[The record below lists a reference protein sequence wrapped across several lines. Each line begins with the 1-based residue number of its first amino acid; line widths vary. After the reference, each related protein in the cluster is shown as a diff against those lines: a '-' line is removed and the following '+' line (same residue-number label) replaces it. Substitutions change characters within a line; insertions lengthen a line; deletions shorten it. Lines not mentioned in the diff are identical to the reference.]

1 MAKSPRATIGLIF
14 VGGSTLDGSDRDVT
28 TVTSSADIQ
37 PWLARMTEAE
47 IIGDTVGWFVASG
60 EQPIGPTDWS
70 ATVQVISDHYDEV
83 DGFVVL
89 HALESIT
96 AGATALQL
104 MLPSL
109 NKPVV
114 VAGSPLPAPHE
125 RRHGQREA
133 WPTTKEYGAKA
144 SFINAIQVAIS
155 DVGEVV
161 MVYGSHVFR
170 GTSAVRRIEGERSRL
185 EGQTLGKIDF
195 GIRLFGEQIRRSQR
209 PLKILPQIESRVTAI
224 EFFPGMTADQVVSMA
239 SGASGV
245 FLSSH
250 ESWHALQSALPDIA
264 KRLPVPLGIY
274 APGQTTV
281 PAGLIVPGVSRTTAL
296 VTFMWVLGQST
307 VPAQMKKKFLTI
319 GR

>member
-14 VGGSTLDGSDRDVT
+14 VGGSTLDGRDRDVT
-28 TVTSSADIQ
+28 TVTKSSDIQ

-70 ATVQVISDHYDEV
+70 ATVKTISDHYDEV

-89 HALESIT
+89 HALESVT

-104 MLPSL
+104 MLPVL
-109 NKPVV
+109 GKPVV
-114 VAGSPLPAPHE
+114 VVGSPLPAPHE
-125 RRHGQREA
+125 RRQGQREA

-161 MVYGSHVFR
+161 VVYGSHVFR
-170 GTSAVRRIEGERSRL
+170 GTSVIRRMTGERSRL
-185 EGQTLGKIDF
+185 DGQTLGKIDF
-195 GIRLFGEQIRRSQR
+195 GIRLFGEQVRRSQR
-209 PLKILPQIESRVTAI
+209 PLKILPKIESRVTAI
-224 EFFPGMTADQVVSMA
+224 EFFPGMTADQIVSMA

-274 APGQTTV
+274 APSQTTV

-307 VPAQMKKKFLTI
+307 VLAQMKKKFLTI